1 MSEYPVLITVRTS
14 SSRLPK
20 KCLLDFGKISVI
32 SYVIKRAKEN
42 NLTPILTT
50 TKNKSDDIL
59 CEIAKKH
66 KIKFYRGSEKNKLKR
81 WYDAAKKFKLNFFH
95 TVDADDPFFCEQQV
109 KKSIKLLQKDKL
121 DVVYPSY
128 VSSKGEASE
137 GYSINV
143 DFLKNKLKKISNHN
157 IDTEMINSF
166 IKNGNKKYLS
176 NSKYI
181 TKSRLTLDYFED
193 YIFLLTIKLILKKNI
208 TRKKIYFLLKKNKHL
223 KKINFFRNKQW
234 QIRQKLKSK

>member
-1 MSEYPVLITVRTS
+1 MFKYPVLITVRTS
-14 SSRLPK
+14 SSRLPR
-20 KCLLDFGKISVI
+20 KCLLQFGETNVI

-42 NLTPILTT
+42 GLTPILTT
-50 TKNKSDDIL
+50 TKNKPDDIL
-59 CEIAKKH
+59 CEIAKKN
-66 KIKFYRGSEKNKLKR
+66 KIKYFRGSEHNKLKR
-81 WYDAAKKFKLNFFH
+81 WYDAAKKYKLDFFH

-109 KKSIKLLQKDKL
+109 KKSIKILQNNKL

-143 DFLKNKLKKISNHN
+143 DFLKRKLKNFDKQN

-166 IKNGNKKYLS
+166 IENGKKNFLP

-181 TKSRLTLDYFED
+181 TKSRLTLDYYED
-193 YIFLLTIKLILKKNI
+193 YIFLLAIKLILKKNI
-208 TRKKIYFLLKKNKHL
+208 TRKKIFFLLKKNNNL
-223 KKINFFRNKQW
+223 KKINFFRNKDW
-234 QIRQKLKSK
+234 QLKQKMTSQ